1 MTGQGGT
8 LDFAGPGYRLQ
19 VSADGRWADLAGE
32 SGGPLL
38 RLSLL
43 TSHDPIGGRDETLS
57 TDVPR
62 VSRAGQPGADWPVI
76 TVARRSTCWPGAWLR
91 LECRPDGLQI
101 QAHVRGQ
108 GRLGEVHLLGGRSLV
123 PGAQGFLRTGGT
135 LPTLFSP
142 SPEDPRG
149 LLRRAGSPAVIGV
162 TGDSLPGR
170 GHWFFTPAPLYLAL
184 SRQRLD
190 AAPGEPAGDGWLGLG
205 LLGAV
210 AELGFPELSYLPAD
224 EGFHLRLDYEG
235 HQAVAGE
242 FASPAVLLTPGQP
255 TPYAGLRAY
264 RDALATRG
272 LAAPPRPR
280 ERPGWWTRPMFCGW
294 GAQCWLAARSRN
306 GATAQQMCSQAN
318 YDTFLAELQSRG
330 LVPPTVVI
338 DDGWQ
343 REYGRADPHPGR
355 WPDLAGWIGGR
366 HAAGQRVLLWW
377 KAWDTTGVPAGWCV
391 RDAAGQPAALDPGH
405 PDGARL
411 LRDNVTAMLSP
422 AGLDADG
429 LKIDFTAR
437 APAGAGLT
445 SASGRWGI
453 ALLHE
458 LLAQIYQAA
467 KAAKPDALVITHAP
481 HPGFAGAADMI
492 RLNDMLRL
500 DGETPHS
507 PVVAQM
513 RYRAAV
519 VRAACPELLIDTD
532 DWCAPDLAQWRE
544 YLAVKGE
551 LGVPALYYTT
561 HLDRTGEALQPADY
575 AALREL
581 WAAHT

>member
-1 MTGQGGT
+1 
-8 LDFAGPGYRLQ
+8 
-19 VSADGRWADLAGE
+19 
-32 SGGPLL
+32 
-38 RLSLL
+38 
-43 TSHDPIGGRDETLS
+43 
-57 TDVPR
+57 
-62 VSRAGQPGADWPVI
+62 
-76 TVARRSTCWPGAWLR
+76 
-91 LECRPDGLQI
+91 
-101 QAHVRGQ
+101 
-108 GRLGEVHLLGGRSLV
+108 
-123 PGAQGFLRTGGT
+123 
-135 LPTLFSP
+135 
-142 SPEDPRG
+142 
-149 LLRRAGSPAVIGV
+149 
-162 TGDSLPGR
+162 
-170 GHWFFTPAPLYLAL
+170 
-184 SRQRLD
+184 
-190 AAPGEPAGDGWLGLG
+190 
-205 LLGAV
+205 
-210 AELGFPELSYLPAD
+210 
-224 EGFHLRLDYEG
+224 
-235 HQAVAGE
+235 
-242 FASPAVLLTPGQP
+242 
-255 TPYAGLRAY
+255 
-264 RDALATRG
+264 
-272 LAAPPRPR
+272 
-280 ERPGWWTRPMFCGW
+280 
-294 GAQCWLAARSRN
+294 
-306 GATAQQMCSQAN
+306 
-318 YDTFLAELQSRG
+318 
-330 LVPPTVVI
+330 VVI

-343 REYGRADPHPGR
+343 REYGRADPHPER
-355 WPDLAGWIGGR
+355 WPGLAAWIGRR
-366 HAAGQRVLLWW
+366 HEAGQRVLLWW

-445 SASGRWGI
+445 SACGRWGI

-458 LLAQIYQAA
+458 LLTLIYRAA

-481 HPGFAGAADMI
+481 HPGFAGVTDMI

-500 DGETPHS
+500 DEQNPHS

-581 WAAHT
+581 WAART

>member
-1 MTGQGGT
+1 MTGPGET
-8 LDFAGPGYRLQ
+8 LDFTRPGYRLR
-19 VSADGRWADLAGE
+19 VSPDGWWAELSGA

-38 RLSLL
+38 RLSLAASL
-43 TSHDPIGGRDETLS
+43 DTVGGRDETLGIER
-57 TDVPR
+57 PR
-62 VSRAGQPGADWPVI
+62 VACTEQFGADWPMI
-76 TVARRSTCWPGAWLR
+76 TVARRSTCWPEAWLR
-91 LECRPDGLQI
+91 LECRPDGLQV

-108 GRLGEVHLLGGRSLV
+108 GRLGEVHLLGGRSLI
-123 PGAQGFLRTGGT
+123 PGAQGFLHTGCT

-142 SPEDPRG
+142 NPEDPRG
-149 LLRRAGSPAVIGV
+149 VLRRAGSPAVVGL

-190 AAPGEPAGDGWLGLG
+190 AAPDESVPGGWLGLG

-210 AELGFPELSYLPAD
+210 AELGFPELCYQPAD

-235 HQAVAGE
+235 HQAVDGD
-242 FASPAVLLTPGQP
+242 FAAPAVLLAPGQP
-255 TPYAGLRAY
+255 TPYAGLRGY
-264 RDALATRG
+264 REALVSRG
-272 LAAPPRPR
+272 LAGPPQPR
-280 ERPGWWTRPMFCGW
+280 DRPGWWTRPMFCGW
-294 GAQCWLAARSRN
+294 GAQCWLATGDQG
-306 GATAQQMCSQAN
+306 GATAQQMCTQDN
-318 YDTFLAELQSRG
+318 YDTFLADLDAND

-343 REYGRADPHPGR
+343 RDYGRADPHPER
-355 WPDLAGWIGGR
+355 WPGLAAWIGRR
-366 HAAGQRVLLWW
+366 HEASQRVLLWW
-377 KAWDTTGVPAGWCV
+377 KAWDTTGVPPDWCV

-411 LRDNVTAMLSP
+411 LRDNITAMLSP

-458 LLAQIYQAA
+458 LLALIYRAA
-467 KAAKPDALVITHAP
+467 KAAKPDALVITHTP
-481 HPGFAGAADMI
+481 HPGLADVTDMI

-500 DGETPHS
+500 DEENPRS

-532 DWCAPDLAQWRE
+532 DWCAPDLTQWRE
-544 YLAVKGE
+544 YLAVKGD